1 MGRACLY
8 RVGLVAVLASLSHGV
23 EPGEEFADY
32 PVDDPEP
39 TLRPPEGEET
49 LKPVHWLEPLDFGGA
64 DVEADEGAQVMP
76 VFPLSAVYLPYARP
90 RLNIFESR
98 YRKMYDDILFNG
110 ARRFVVVNVDQD
122 SGRFASAGAVLYLED
137 LKEVSEQTNDQL
149 KYVTR
154 HKVIGRVTIEKVLN
168 PSQAGTRETYLQAQ
182 VKPIEVWLCPFPPIF
197 PTCHAPFF
205 L

>member
-1 MGRACLY
+1 M
-8 RVGLVAVLASLSHGV
+8 
-23 EPGEEFADY
+23 
-32 PVDDPEP
+32 
-39 TLRPPEGEET
+39 
-49 LKPVHWLEPLDFGGA
+49 
-64 DVEADEGAQVMP
+64 
-76 VFPLSAVYLPYARP
+76 
-90 RLNIFESR
+90 
-98 YRKMYDDILFNG
+98 
-110 ARRFVVVNVDQD
+110 
-122 SGRFASAGAVLYLED
+122 LYLED

-197 PTCHAPFF
+197 PICHAPFF